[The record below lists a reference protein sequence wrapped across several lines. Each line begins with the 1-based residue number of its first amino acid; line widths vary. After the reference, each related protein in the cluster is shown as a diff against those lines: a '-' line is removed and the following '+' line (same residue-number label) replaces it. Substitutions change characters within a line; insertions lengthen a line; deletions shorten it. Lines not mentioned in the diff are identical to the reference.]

1 MYDFQTRICP
11 RCFDG
16 HSEGQPCLPI
26 SQCLG
31 CGCDEQHACQ
41 HPDHL
46 GGPSGEPCAWV
57 WVNPLLGVGICSLC
71 RDRVIWG
78 DGESEPPLMRRI
90 FPVEQLDNA
99 IAFSEAGGQ
108 ALHLTRLVRS
118 PTKEIRKAL
127 KNKEPVGQIFD
138 FSMERLIKTLDLIG
152 GNVLSAQT
160 RGKVSATA
168 VITGEVLDKAKRLFV
183 VKTQFIPFK

>member
-1 MYDFQTRICP
+1 MTETQ
-11 RCFDG
+11 
-16 HSEGQPCLPI
+16 I

-31 CGCDEQHACQ
+31 CGCDERHACQ
-41 HPDHL
+41 HFT
-46 GGPSGEPCAWV
+46 GEPCAWA

-78 DGESEPPLMRRI
+78 DGESESPLMRRI

-108 ALHLTRLVRS
+108 ALHLTRLVRRDA
-118 PTKEIRKAL
+118 PVAVKAAIRR
-127 KNKEPVGQIFD
+127 KEPVAQIFD
-138 FSMERLIKTLDLIG
+138 FSFNRLFATIDSLG
-152 GNVLSAQT
+152 GQPSHVQQ
-160 RGKVSATA
+160 RGKCSAS
-168 VITGEVLDKAKRLFV
+168 VLITGEVLEKAKRLFV

>member
-1 MYDFQTRICP
+1 MIETQ
-11 RCFDG
+11 
-16 HSEGQPCLPI
+16 I

-31 CGCDEQHACQ
+31 CGCDEHHACQ
-41 HPDHL
+41 HFT
-46 GGPSGEPCAWV
+46 GEPCAWA

-78 DGESEPPLMRRI
+78 DGKSVPPLMRRI
-90 FPVEQLDNA
+90 FPVEQIDNA

-118 PTKEIRKAL
+118 PTKEIRRAL
-127 KNKEPVGQIFD
+127 KAKEPVGQIFD
-138 FSMERLIKTLDLIG
+138 FLPSRLALTLDAIEAFG
-152 GNVLSAQT
+152 CEVQQ
-160 RGKVSATA
+160 RGKASYTA
-168 VITGEVLDKAKRLFV
+168 VITGEPLAKAKRLFV